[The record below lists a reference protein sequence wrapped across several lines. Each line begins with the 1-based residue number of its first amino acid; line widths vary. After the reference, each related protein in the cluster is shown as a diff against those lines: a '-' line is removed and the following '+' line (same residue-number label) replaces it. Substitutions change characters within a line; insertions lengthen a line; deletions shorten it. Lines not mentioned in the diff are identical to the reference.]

1 MVLASFPGLPRFY
14 LLFAFTI
21 IHGSR
26 RPGLDPRL
34 TSVVLCRDHVHPKP
48 LTARNKQSQ
57 IPWAYFQNMEGPMRL
72 QDWRS
77 VHNIFLRATKFCSS
91 PRVSLAPWE
100 LRDYPRANP
109 LCLRR
114 SVAKCL
120 DSCYVKLATNSRPSL
135 AQETWFTSFSGYET
149 MT

>member
-1 MVLASFPGLPRFY
+1 MVFIQDTTWTERRGLVLASFPGLPRFY
-14 LLFAFTI
+14 LLFVFTI
-21 IHGSR
+21 IHGSG
-26 RPGLDPRL
+26 RPGLDPWL

-77 VHNIFLRATKFCSS
+77 VHNTFLRATKFCSS

-100 LRDYPRANP
+100 QTTLGQT
-109 LCLRR
+109 LCVWEGLLQDVLT
-114 SVAKCL
+114 VARL
-120 DSCYVKLATNSRPSL
+120 HWPQTAGPP
-135 AQETWFTSFSGYET
+135 
-149 MT
+149 